1 MTNAWWTLACKEVL
15 ETLRDGRTLLSS
27 LSYALAGPL
36 VLFVVVVA
44 IARARDENVV
54 YEVAWCDATS
64 RIEAL
69 EGYLE
74 AERVHVADSSPVCL
88 DVAGD
93 FAVRLQE
100 NRSARV
106 AIVGPLGAHAAL
118 VDRVERATDRFSH
131 MLVARRLIERGVAPL
146 VTDVISIDRRDT
158 GAMSRDTLWILG
170 MLVPFL
176 LAAPLFASMATTID
190 STAGE
195 RERHSM
201 ETLLAQPVTPGEI
214 VLAKWLVSAV
224 LAAVG
229 IAVTIAFTLWLLPH
243 SPLLDLGVRIAA
255 DATTGL
261 ALCLALLPLACSGA
275 ALQLAIAVSAR
286 SYKEGQTYLT
296 LLSLAPMMFGV
307 LASVREL
314 PPVNAPWAWELT
326 QLRLTLAT
334 GGLELAGWA
343 WAAAGHAAICAV
355 ALAVAV
361 RRVSGERFLQ
371 IA

>member
-1 MTNAWWTLACKEVL
+1 MNAWWSLAGKELL
-15 ETLRDGRTLLSS
+15 ETLRDRRTLLSS

-44 IARARDENVV
+44 IARARDDSVP
-54 YEVAWCDATS
+54 YDIAWCDTDA
-64 RIEAL
+64 RVQAL

-74 AERVHVADSSPVCL
+74 AERLRIVEASPVCL
-88 DVAGD
+88 DIAGD
-93 FAVRLQE
+93 FAAQLRQ
-100 NRSARV
+100 NGRARI
-106 AIVGPLGAHAAL
+106 AIAGPLGAHAAL
-118 VDRVERATDRFSH
+118 VERVERATDRFSH
-131 MLVARRLIERGVAPL
+131 MLVARRLLDRGVAPL
-146 VTDVISIDRRDT
+146 VTDAIIVDRRDT
-158 GAMSRDTLWILG
+158 GALSRDTLWILG

-201 ETLLAQPVTPGEI
+201 ETLLAQPVTPAGI
-214 VLAKWLVSAV
+214 VLAKWLVSAA
-224 LAAVG
+224 LAAAGVV
-229 IAVTIAFTLWLLPH
+229 VTIAATLWLLPH
-243 SPLLDLGVRIAA
+243 SPLLDLGVRVAA
-255 DATTGL
+255 NATTGL
-261 ALCLALLPLACSGA
+261 ALCVALLPLACSGA

-314 PPVNAPWAWELT
+314 PPRKVPWAWELT
-326 QLRLTLAT
+326 QLRYTLAT
-334 GGLELAGWA
+334 GALDLAGWA

-355 ALAVAV
+355 VLAVAV

-371 IA
+371 VA